1 MSQITAS
8 AVAELRH
15 MTGAGMMD
23 CKKALTE
30 ADGDIEGAIE
40 ILRKK
45 GEAKAVKR
53 GAREANEGVIAQ
65 NISADSRTGVL
76 IEVNCETDF
85 VAKNDDFKAYCDGIA
100 AKIAENPDVDLE
112 PGRVDVVQKIGEN
125 IKHARHE
132 RWQVEGNGA
141 IASYIHTGAKVGVL
155 VEIGCGKAESAGTEQ
170 FKQVLRDITLQ
181 IAAASP
187 QALDRTGLDS
197 TELEKEKEIIREQM
211 KDKPEKALEGI
222 IRGKMEKHY
231 QTYCL
236 VDQGFVKQNGEI
248 SIKDHLAAVG
258 KEIGDE
264 ISIKRF
270 IRFQVGA

>member
-1 MSQITAS
+1 MAQITAS
-8 AVAELRH
+8 AVADLRR

-30 ADGDIEGAIE
+30 ADGDVDAAIE

-65 NISADSRTGVL
+65 HIAADSRTGVL
-76 IEVNCETDF
+76 VEVNCETDF
-85 VAKNDDFKAYCDGIA
+85 VAKNDDFKAYCDGVA
-100 AKIAENPDVDLE
+100 AAFAENPEADIE
-112 PGRVDVVQKIGEN
+112 AGRVDAVQKIGEN
-125 IKHARHE
+125 IKISRHE

-155 VEIGCGKAESAGTEQ
+155 VEIGCGKAESAGSDA
-170 FKQVLRDITLQ
+170 FKQALRDVTLQ
-181 IAAASP
+181 IAAANP
-187 QALDRTGLDS
+187 QSLDRDGLDPS
-197 TELEKEKEIIREQM
+197 ELEKEKEIIREQM

-248 SIKDHLAAVG
+248 SMSQHLANIG

-264 ISIKRF
+264 LKIRRF
-270 IRFQVGA
+270 LRYQVGA

>member
-1 MSQITAS
+1 MAQITAS
-8 AVAELRH
+8 AVADLRR

-30 ADGDIEGAIE
+30 ADGDVEAAIE

-53 GAREANEGVIAQ
+53 GGREANEGVIAQ
-65 NISADSRTGVL
+65 HITADSRTGV
-76 IEVNCETDF
+76 IVEVNCETDF

-100 AKIAENPDVDLE
+100 ASLAENPEADLE
-112 PGRVDVVQKIGEN
+112 PGRVDAVQKIGEN
-125 IKHARHE
+125 IKIARHE

-155 VEIGCGKAESAGTEQ
+155 VEVACAKPESTGTDG
-170 FKQVLRDITLQ
+170 FKQALRDITLQ
-181 IAAASP
+181 IAAANP
-187 QALDRTGLDS
+187 QALDRDGLDAE
-197 TELEKEKEIIREQM
+197 ELEKEKALIREQM

-222 IRGKMEKHY
+222 IRGKMEKHF
-231 QTYCL
+231 QTHCL

-248 SIKDHLAAVG
+248 AIKQHLANIG

-264 ISIKRF
+264 ISVRRF
-270 IRFQVGA
+270 IRYQVGA

>member
-1 MSQITAS
+1 MAQITAS

-112 PGRVDVVQKIGEN
+112 AGRVDVVQKIGEN

-197 TELEKEKEIIREQM
+197 TELEKEKDIIREQM

-264 ISIKRF
+264 INIKRF